1 MKKKKKNKPL
11 YISSIA
17 TLIIGGLVWFI
28 HIYIGT
34 FILLI
39 GLMLFIASKKTD
51 NIHQTTETSVPTVPF
66 ASLEQ
71 PPHEEVSNHA
81 QQKACFLDILEN
93 QYVLSYRYD
102 FVKVA
107 MPNVNGLKLGDFLSL
122 EAEPDNQ
129 YDSHAVKI
137 LSGLDTVGYLFRGK
151 LQNMANDFIRKDLPI
166 EVSVDSITNDS
177 FTCGLGFYKD
187 MNSFNCVSATLTKT
201 SKKDYLGASRQD
213 NLSSTSE
220 GDMLYLDYDYDSETY
235 IVTDDFGNELGEL
248 SKSVSSKLYDEE
260 SNYKYI
266 GICTEN
272 EIDDN
277 LKYKCKIK
285 ILKISK

>member
-1 MKKKKKNKPL
+1 MKKKTRNKPL
-11 YISSIA
+11 YISSIVI
-17 TLIIGGLVWFI
+17 LIIGGLIWLV

-34 FILLI
+34 FILFI
-39 GLMLFIASKKTD
+39 GLMLFIASKKSDT
-51 NIHQTTETSVPTVPF
+51 IHQTTESSVPTAPF
-66 ASLEQ
+66 SPLEQ
-71 PPHEEVSNHA
+71 SQHEEANNFA
-81 QQKACFLDILEN
+81 EQKACFLDILEN
-93 QYVLSYRYD
+93 EYILSYRYD
-102 FVKVA
+102 FVKVS

-122 EAEPDNQ
+122 ESEPDNQ
-129 YDSHAVKI
+129 YDPHAVKI
-137 LSGLDTVGYLFRGK
+137 LSGLNTVGYLFRGK
-151 LQNMANDFIRKDLPI
+151 LQDMANDFIRKGLPI

-187 MNSFNCVSATLTKT
+187 INSFDCVSATLTKT
-201 SKKDYLGASRQD
+201 SKKDFLGTSRQD

-220 GDMLYLDYDYDSETY
+220 GDILYLNYDCDSETY

-248 SKSVSSKLYDEE
+248 SKSISNKLYDEE

-285 ILKISK
+285 ILKMSK